1 MSAEESDTQANSISV
16 LLIEDEKDI
25 RDLYALHL
33 GQAYTVR
40 TAGDGDVPVETVE
53 DTDIVF
59 CDRRMPTQ
67 SGEAFLER
75 IRNAGL
81 DVPVVFISAVD
92 EAVQVDEEYQGYLT
106 KPVAGETLRQA
117 VRKHVRPTESLTAD

>member
-1 MSAEESDTQANSISV
+1 MSGEENETRAQATSV

-33 GQAYTVR
+33 GQEYTVR

-53 DTDIVF
+53 EADIVF
-59 CDRRMPTQ
+59 CDRRMPRE

-75 IRNAGL
+75 IRDAGL
-81 DVPVVFISAVD
+81 DVPVVFISAVE

-106 KPVAGETLRQA
+106 KPVTGETLKQS
-117 VRKHVRPTESLTAD
+117 VRKHVQTTAPLSAD